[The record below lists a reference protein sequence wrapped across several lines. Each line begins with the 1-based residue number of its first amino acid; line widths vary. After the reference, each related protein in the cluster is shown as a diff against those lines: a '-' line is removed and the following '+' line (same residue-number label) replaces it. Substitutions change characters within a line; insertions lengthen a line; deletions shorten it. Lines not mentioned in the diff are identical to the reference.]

1 MREPWGHLLTFKA
14 TISHGLSQGWIELFE
29 VPDWESRMAL
39 RSLYVTPGF
48 WTWVDG
54 TAELHEPLKALGS
67 RSIFE
72 QIELMLIDFRCADRP
87 PGASELRRMIPTK
100 HGVWKA
106 HPPGARLFGWVP
118 EPGSLV
124 IVSGEREAI
133 IKTNRPLYEQHLKGV
148 MDFQKL
154 HGLESWIVR
163 GDYRAIFPA

>member
-1 MREPWGHLLTFKA
+1 MTFRA

-29 VPDWESRMAL
+29 VPEWESRMAL
-39 RSLYVTPGF
+39 RPLYVTPGF
-48 WTWVDG
+48 WTWIDN
-54 TAELHEPLKALGS
+54 TPELHAPMKALGS

-72 QIELMLIDFRCADRP
+72 QIELMLIEFRCAERP
-87 PGASELRRMIPTK
+87 PGASELRRMVPTK

-124 IVSGEREAI
+124 VVSGERESI
-133 IKTNRPLYEQHLKGV
+133 IKSNRPLYDQHLQGV
-148 MDFQKL
+148 MDYQKL